1 MKNIKST
8 QSGVKIAFTRS
19 LFGKLLFFM
28 LLIGIIPLNIS
39 SVFSYIQGR
48 NALNQ
53 SLYETQ
59 DILENDQTAY
69 LLNWVH
75 ERSQDI
81 ETLASLSRITAM
93 NSVDGDIA
101 IKQYF
106 KLWGIYESM
115 FVAGTDGL
123 TIASTDKQINVSER
137 AYFKEAM
144 AGKSYM
150 SEPLV
155 SKGTGHIIIM
165 FSAPVVSNGAIVGI
179 VAGAV
184 PLEIVAKM
192 LANNQSGAT
201 SESYLVNQQGYFV
214 SAPRFADEM
223 KAAGMFKLR
232 PEMEV
237 QLQTTAGKEIQ
248 AGKSGSGS
256 YINYLGKDVIGQYSW
271 IPELKMGLISEKQTS
286 EANTLVTQLANFS
299 MVLTLISI
307 VFVAVVAFGVARS
320 MTAPVKLI
328 ANSASRLAL
337 GDIEQNLEYKS
348 KDEYGVLADAFR
360 QMIAYQK
367 EMAGF
372 ALAISKGDLTPF
384 IYPKSDKDEFGN
396 TFKRMIISL
405 RKSIGRVGESA
416 VALNEASAQLA
427 SSASQA
433 GDATTQIANTV
444 QQVALGINHETES
457 ITRTAQSVEQM
468 SRAIDGVAR
477 GAQDQTAS
485 VTRAA
490 EITSGISKTIEQVA
504 GNAQSVTRDSAEA
517 AEAARLGART
527 VAETVKGMERIK
539 IKVSLSGQAVTEM
552 GTRSDQI
559 GTIVETIED
568 IASQTNL
575 LALNAAIEAA
585 RAGEH
590 GKGFAVVADEV
601 RKLAERSSLAT
612 KEIGGLIKGIQ
623 KTVAEAVR
631 AMDEGGKEVENGVR
645 LANES
650 GEALAAILKA
660 AEEVYRQAEQAG
672 QGTATMSAASNQLV
686 AAVDGVSAVVEE
698 NTAATEEM
706 AAGTTEVTQDIKNI
720 AAVSEENSAA
730 IEEVSAAAEEMS
742 TQVDEVKVSAQK
754 LADMS
759 RSLQEVVS
767 QFKLD

>member
-1 MKNIKST
+1 MMNQTTVKKSFL
-8 QSGVKIAFTRS
+8 QS
-19 LFGKLLFFM
+19 LLGKLLFFM
-28 LLIGIIPLNIS
+28 LLIGVIPLVVS
-39 SVFSYIQGR
+39 AVFSYLQAQS
-48 NALNQ
+48 ALKQ
-53 SLYETQ
+53 SVNDTQ
-59 DILENDQTAY
+59 ITLESDQTAY
-69 LLNWVH
+69 LLNWAH

-81 ETLASLSRITAM
+81 ETLAGVARISSMNPETAI
-93 NSVDGDIA
+93 VA

-106 KLWGIYESM
+106 KLWGVYESM
-115 FVAGTDGL
+115 FLAGPDGL
-123 TIASTDKQINVSER
+123 TIASTDKQINIFER
-137 AYFKEAM
+137 VYFKEAI
-144 AGKSYM
+144 AGKPYM

-165 FSAPVVSNGAIVGI
+165 FSAPVISNGAIVGV

-184 PLEIVAKM
+184 PLEIVSRL
-192 LANNQSGAT
+192 LANNQSGET
-201 SESYLVNQQGYFV
+201 SESYLVNSQGYFV
-214 SAPRFADEM
+214 TAPRFADEM
-223 KAAGMFKLR
+223 KAAGLFKVR
-232 PEMEV
+232 PELEA

-248 AGKSGSGS
+248 AGKSGSGI
-256 YINYLGKDVIGQYSW
+256 YTNYLGKEVIGQYSW
-271 IPELKMGLISEKQTS
+271 IPELKMGLVSEKQTS
-286 EANTLVTQLANFS
+286 EANATASQLARFS
-299 MVLTLISI
+299 VILIVISILLIS
-307 VFVAVVAFGVARS
+307 VVAFGVARAI
-320 MTAPVKLI
+320 TAPVKLI
-328 ANSASRLAL
+328 TDSASRLAL
-337 GDIEQNLEYKS
+337 GDIGQNLEHRS

-367 EMAGF
+367 EMVV
-372 ALAISKGDLTPF
+372 LAINVSNGDLTTAF
-384 IYPKSDKDEFGN
+384 QPKSEKDELGKAFE
-396 TFKRMIISL
+396 RMIASL
-405 RKSIGRVGESA
+405 RGSISRVGESA
-416 VALNEASAQLA
+416 LALNEASVELA
-427 SSASQA
+427 AAASQA
-433 GDATTQIANTV
+433 GEVTTQIATTV
-444 QQVALGINHETES
+444 QQVALGITQETKS
-457 ITRTAQSVEQM
+457 ITHTAQSVEQM

-477 GAQDQTAS
+477 GAQDQTVS

-539 IKVSLSGQAVTEM
+539 AKVSLSGQAVTEM
-552 GTRSDQI
+552 GIRSDQI

-601 RKLAERSSLAT
+601 RKLAERAAGAT

-631 AMDEGGKEVENGVR
+631 AMEEGGHEVENGVR

-672 QGTATMSAASNQLV
+672 QGAARMSADSNQLV

-706 AAGTTEVTQDIKNI
+706 AAGTTEVTRDIKNI
-720 AAVSEENSAA
+720 AAVSEENSVA
-730 IEEVSAAAEEMS
+730 IEEVNAATEEMS
-742 TQVDEVKVSAQK
+742 TQVDQVKISAQK

-759 RSLQEVVS
+759 HTLQEVVG
-767 QFKLD
+767 QFKLGEA

>member
-1 MKNIKST
+1 MNQNT
-8 QSGVKIAFTRS
+8 VKISFLQS
-19 LFGKLLFFM
+19 LLGKLLFFM
-28 LLIGIIPLNIS
+28 LLIGVIPVVIS
-39 SVFSYIQGR
+39 AVFSYFQAQS
-48 NALNQ
+48 ALKQ
-53 SLYETQ
+53 SVNDTQ
-59 DILENDQTAY
+59 VTLESDQTAY
-69 LLNWVH
+69 LLNWAH
-75 ERSQDI
+75 ERTQDI
-81 ETLASLSRITAM
+81 ETLAGVARISSMNPETA
-93 NSVDGDIA
+93 NVA

-106 KLWGIYESM
+106 KLWGVYESILL
-115 FVAGTDGL
+115 AGPDGL

-144 AGKSYM
+144 AGKTYM

-165 FSAPVVSNGAIVGI
+165 FAAPVVSNGAIVGMI
-179 VAGAV
+179 AEAV
-184 PLEIVAKM
+184 PLEIISRL
-192 LANNQSGAT
+192 LANNQSGET

-214 SAPRFADEM
+214 TAPRFADEM
-223 KAAGMFKLR
+223 KAAGMFKVR
-232 PEMEV
+232 PEMET
-237 QLQTTAGKEIQ
+237 QLQTMAGKDLQ
-248 AGKSGSGS
+248 AGKSGSGT
-256 YINYLGKDVIGQYSW
+256 YTNYLGKAVIGQYSW
-271 IPELKMGLISEKQTS
+271 IPELKMGLVSEKQTS
-286 EANTLVTQLANFS
+286 EANAPVTQLARFS
-299 MVLTLISI
+299 IILIAISI
-307 VFVAVVAFGVARS
+307 LVVAVVAFGVARS
-320 MTAPVKLI
+320 LTAPVKVI
-328 ANSASRLAL
+328 TNSASRLAL
-337 GDIEQNLEYKS
+337 GDIEQSLEYRS

-360 QMIAYQK
+360 QMIVYQK
-367 EMAGF
+367 EMVV
-372 ALAISKGDLTPF
+372 LAIGVSIGDLTAVF
-384 IYPKSDKDEFGN
+384 QPKSDQDELGKAFE
-396 TFKRMIISL
+396 RMIESL
-405 RKSIGRVGESA
+405 RNSIGLVGKSA
-416 VALNEASAQLA
+416 LALNDASVQLA
-427 SSASQA
+427 AAASQA
-433 GDATTQIANTV
+433 GHATAQITATV
-444 QQVALGINHETES
+444 QQVALGISQETES
-457 ITRTAQSVEQM
+457 ITHTAQSVEQM
-468 SRAIDGVAR
+468 SRAIDGVAQ

-539 IKVSLSGQAVTEM
+539 AKVSLSGQAVTEM

-672 QGTATMSAASNQLV
+672 QGAAKMSAASNQLV

-720 AAVSEENSAA
+720 AAVSEQNSAA
-730 IEEVSAAAEEMS
+730 IEEVNAAAEEMS
-742 TQVDEVKVSAQK
+742 SQVDDVKDSAHM
-754 LADMS
+754 LAGMAH
-759 RSLQEVVS
+759 SLQDVVA